1 MKQSTY
7 FSLSKIK
14 LAALFPEINA
24 ASTFGPSKKSPAIAT
39 GALGSI

>member
-1 MKQSTY
+1 MKQSIY

-39 GALGSI
+39 GYFGSI